1 MGNDYQISTDK
12 SLLHVDFVHEFVR
25 NTYWGQGRTMAQT
38 IKTIENSF
46 CFGMYSKSNEQIGF
60 GRIVTDYVYF
70 GYFMDVII
78 AKSHQGR
85 GLGKV
90 LIKFMLDHHIVK
102 ALQTV
107 ALKTK
112 DAHTL
117 YGNYGFKKVG
127 DSPLWM
133 SIDRQKLA

>member
-1 MGNDYQISTDK
+1 MRNDIQISTDK
-12 SLLHVDFVHEFVR
+12 SLLQVAFVHEFVR
-25 NTYWGQGRTMAQT
+25 NTYWGKGRTMEQT
-38 IKTIENSF
+38 IKTIEHSF
-46 CFGMYSKSNEQIGF
+46 CFGMYSKFNEQIGF
-60 GRIVTDYVYF
+60 GRIVTDYTFF
-70 GYFMDVII
+70 GYIMDVII
-78 AKSHQGR
+78 AEHHQGK

-90 LIKFMLDHHIVK
+90 LIEFMLADNMVK

-112 DAHTL
+112 DAHSL
-117 YGNYGFKKVG
+117 YGKYGFIKVG